1 MSHTMNI
8 FKLSQKN
15 CLTFVEKRQVFSCKK
30 SIFTTVTS
38 ILTKIHKIVL
48 IERCFQGT
56 SRFINLF
63 RVASETGLFTKQ
75 AITTVGFM
83 GQKGLSTLIVDV

>member
-1 MSHTMNI
+1 MSR
-8 FKLSQKN
+8 S
-15 CLTFVEKRQVFSCKK
+15 VRFSAVKK
-30 SIFTTVTS
+30 VYLQRVTS

-48 IERCFQGT
+48 IERSFQGT